1 MSGWLILAQGEVAA
15 PESPDSQL
23 LAINWDQVMFN
34 LTTHALQIVL
44 ILSIIS
50 VSLFLLKNLLRK
62 LGMKDSGLD
71 IAKADDNVRR
81 RSTLLKL
88 TFTFA
93 TFALW
98 LIGLL
103 MVLSLLGINI
113 GPLLA
118 GAGVAGIAI
127 GFGAQSLVQDILAG
141 IFILLDEKVR
151 VGDVLQVNGVSGVV
165 ERLDLR
171 VLTLRDFNGDAH
183 IVNWGKIDRLTN
195 LTLHWS
201 RVVLEIGVAYEHE
214 PDQVIAVLQD
224 AANGLHSDAEWAD
237 YFLEEPQVLGIANFA
252 DSAILYRLTV
262 RVRAAYQWTLS
273 RELRRRIWYAFR
285 DHGIA
290 FPYPH
295 LTHSF
300 AGDAAIGIR
309 RAGIEAGP
317 DIGREDLQMRE
328 QRIVT
333 TPLDLVPEEEG

>member
-1 MSGWLILAQGEVAA
+1 
-15 PESPDSQL
+15 
-23 LAINWDQVMFN
+23 
-34 LTTHALQIVL
+34 
-44 ILSIIS
+44 
-50 VSLFLLKNLLRK
+50 LKNLLRK
-62 LGMKDSGLD
+62 LGLKDSGMDL
-71 IAKADDNVRR
+71 AKAEDSVRR

-88 TFTFA
+88 TYTFA
-93 TFALW
+93 SFAMW

-103 MVLSLLGINI
+103 MILSLLGINVA
-113 GPLLA
+113 PLLA

-151 VGDVLQVNGVSGVV
+151 VGDVLQVNGVGGVV

-171 VLTLRDFNGDAH
+171 TLTLRDFNGDAH

-201 RVVLEIGVAYEHE
+201 RVVLEVGVAYEHE
-214 PDQVIAVLQD
+214 PDMVIAVLQEV
-224 AANGLHSDAEWAD
+224 ANALHADAEWAD
-237 YFLEEPQVLGIANFA
+237 YFLEEPQVLGIANFG
-252 DSAILYRLTV
+252 DSAIIYRLTV

-300 AGDAAIGIR
+300 TADSSIGVQIQ
-309 RAGIEAGP
+309 ETVTGP
-317 DIGREDLQMRE
+317 DPRARVETPRAAKQGP
-328 QRIVT
+328 T
-333 TPLDLVPEEEG
+333 TFDVSVESEG